1 MGNHLANII
10 IHKTRCF
17 YTNSQG
23 DIINTYFAADGAVDK
38 FIPQNCAA
46 VCVRCAYVRAIALTA
61 HNYKMHALK
70 REFSGFFKLSLKACE
85 YLFNIRCKNTSI

>member
-1 MGNHLANII
+1 M
-10 IHKTRCF
+10 
-17 YTNSQG
+17 
-23 DIINTYFAADGAVDK
+23 NTYFAADGAVDK

-70 REFSGFFKLSLKACE
+70 RKFSGFFKLSLKACE
-85 YLFNIRCKNTSI
+85 YLFNIRCKNASI